1 LIFVSK
7 RRTLPCEPPQTPRK
21 WITMH
26 REFLQAIATG
36 VELPITPEDGLAA
49 VRVSEAAHESA
60 TTGRSVVL

>member
-1 LIFVSK
+1 
-7 RRTLPCEPPQTPRK
+7 
-21 WITMH
+21 MH